1 MQQID
6 KTSPQSF
13 GGLEKTDIE
22 RLRADAVARYES
34 VMARELIRFEA
45 EIEKTSND
53 LLENLQA
60 HTNKPDEKL
69 MTVMNHMIQSTE
81 AGYQT
86 ALDKLITNFSEQLKT
101 MEADIVKRGRAA
113 EQVSA
118 QIIED
123 RKAAALKHIEG
134 DLADIFNRYFTQVVS
149 EIDLSDQQD
158 LILAKLEAMKPQ
170 LLEDIKRVG

>member
-1 MQQID
+1 MENTTLLIIAFLGLLVTGLLALQMKWLKNMLRVLMQQID

-13 GGLEKTDIE
+13 EGLEKTDIE

-86 ALDKLITNFSEQLKT
+86 ALDKLITNLYRKELIQLPIRLGTVDFHRMCVKGKEQL
-101 MEADIVKRGRAA
+101 
-113 EQVSA
+113 SA
-118 QIIED
+118 ISNDSIMQS
-123 RKAAALKHIEG
+123 
-134 DLADIFNRYFTQVVS
+134 YF
-149 EIDLSDQQD
+149 
-158 LILAKLEAMKPQ
+158 AMT
-170 LLEDIKRVG
+170 